1 MKKTIYL
8 LMLFSSI
15 SLIAQKD
22 INNDGINLGAY
33 IPEQIETIPSYARS
47 MLQNKLNQIITKN
60 GISDN
65 GYNSR
70 FIITPNITV
79 LSKNITATA
88 PPKVA
93 LNLEVTFYIGDGIA
107 GKLFSSETV
116 QIKGV
121 GTNETK
127 AYMAALRQIKP
138 KNALIQDL
146 ISKGKERIIEYYN
159 NNCDLITK
167 QANTLAS
174 QNKFEEALAVMVS
187 VPEVSTCFNKVESK
201 INTLY
206 IKAINAGCARKL
218 NEAKSIWAANQ
229 NLDAANQAGAILAT
243 IEPEATCFEEVK
255 ALYTNIAE
263 RIRTKELL
271 DRDWEYKLRVL
282 DLKKTAI
289 NAARDVGVAYA
300 RYHRHYVVYK
310 VRRWYYY

>member
-1 MKKTIYL
+1 
-8 LMLFSSI
+8 MLFSSI

-22 INNDGINLGAY
+22 LNNDGINLGAY
-33 IPEQIETIPSYARS
+33 IPEQIETNPRYARS
-47 MLQNKLNQIITKN
+47 MLLNKLNQIITNN

-107 GKLFSSETV
+107 GKLFSSEKV

-138 KNALIQDL
+138 KNALIQNL
-146 ISKGKERIIEYYN
+146 IVKGKERIIEYYN
-159 NNCDLITK
+159 NNCDLILK
-167 QANTLAS
+167 QTNTLAS
-174 QNKFEEALAVMVS
+174 QNKYEEALATMVS
-187 VPEVSTCFNKVESK
+187 IPEASTCFNKIESK

-206 IKAINAGCARKL
+206 INAINTGCARKL

-229 NLDAANQAGAILAT
+229 NLDAANKTGAILAT

-271 DRDWEYKLRVL
+271 DRDWIYTLKVL
-282 DLKKTAI
+282 DVERTRI
-289 NAARDVGVAYA
+289 RAARDVGVAYA
-300 RYHRHYVVYK
+300 NRHNHYVIYK
-310 VRRWYYY
+310 VKHWYYY

>member
-1 MKKTIYL
+1 ML
-8 LMLFSSI
+8 L
-15 SLIAQKD
+15 
-22 INNDGINLGAY
+22 
-33 IPEQIETIPSYARS
+33 
-47 MLQNKLNQIITKN
+47 NKLNQIITNN

-79 LSKNITATA
+79 LSKNVTATA

-138 KNALIQDL
+138 KNALIQNL
-146 ISKGKERIIEYYN
+146 IVKGKKRIIEYYN
-159 NNCDLITK
+159 NNCDLIIK

-174 QNKFEEALAVMVS
+174 QNKYEEALAAMVS
-187 VPEVSTCFNKVESK
+187 VPEVSTCFNKIESK
-201 INTLY
+201 MNTIY
-206 IKAINAGCARKL
+206 IKAINTSCSRKL

-229 NLDAANQAGAILAT
+229 NLDAANKAGAILAT

-255 ALYTNIAE
+255 ALYANIAE

-289 NAARDVGVAYA
+289 KAARDVGVAYA

-310 VRRWYYY
+310 VKRWYYY

>member
-1 MKKTIYL
+1 
-8 LMLFSSI
+8 MLFSSI

-47 MLQNKLNQIITKN
+47 MLQNKLIQIITNN

-93 LNLEVTFYIGDGIA
+93 LNLGVAFYIGDGIA

-127 AYMAALRQIKP
+127 AYIAALRQIKP
-138 KNALIQDL
+138 KNTLIQNL
-146 ISKGKERIIEYYN
+146 IVKGKERIIEYYN
-159 NNCDLITK
+159 NNCDLILK

-174 QNKFEEALAVMVS
+174 QNKYEEALATMVS
-187 VPEVSTCFNKVESK
+187 VPEVSTCFNKIESK
-201 INTLY
+201 INALY
-206 IKAINAGCARKL
+206 IKAINTGCARKL

-229 NLDAANQAGAILAT
+229 NLDAANKAGAILST
-243 IEPEATCFEEVK
+243 IEPEANCFEEVK
-255 ALYTNIAE
+255 ALYTNIAQ

-289 NAARDVGVAYA
+289 KAARDVGVAYA

-310 VRRWYYY
+310 VRRWYYH

>member
-1 MKKTIYL
+1 ML
-8 LMLFSSI
+8 LSSI

-47 MLQNKLNQIITKN
+47 MLQNKLNQIITNN

-116 QIKGV
+116 KIKGV

-138 KNALIQDL
+138 KNALIQNL
-146 ISKGKERIIEYYN
+146 IVKGKERIIEYYN
-159 NNCDLITK
+159 NNCNLILK
-167 QANTLAS
+167 QVNTLAS
-174 QNKFEEALAVMVS
+174 QNKFEEALATIVS
-187 VPEVSTCFNKVESK
+187 IPEVSSCFNKIEDK

-206 IKAINAGCARKL
+206 IKAINTSCSRKL

-229 NLDAANQAGAILAT
+229 NLDAANKAGAILAT
-243 IEPEATCFEEVK
+243 IEPKATCFEDVK

-263 RIRTKELL
+263 RVRTKELL
-271 DRDWEYKLRVL
+271 DRDWGYKLRIL

-289 NAARDVGVAYA
+289 KAARDVGIAYA
-300 RYHRHYVVYK
+300 SHYRHYVVYRVK
-310 VRRWYYY
+310 HWYYY